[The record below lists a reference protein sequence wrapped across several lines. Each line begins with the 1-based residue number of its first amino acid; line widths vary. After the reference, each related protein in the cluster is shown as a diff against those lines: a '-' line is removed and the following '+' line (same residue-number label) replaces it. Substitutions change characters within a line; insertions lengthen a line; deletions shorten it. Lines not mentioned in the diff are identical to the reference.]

1 MRTFLS
7 SLIPLALLF
16 TVDVD
21 VATQTV
27 GFSEA
32 QAAEFTGRI
41 KNVRIKRRRVGSG
54 YRVVTQSSSTPGDLP
69 STIQVSLEAR
79 EGAAPGG
86 LTSDLAEGVRDDVRY
101 GFAVPEGVGLRDLMV
116 VVSTS
121 DASTELALE
130 ELFAGAEEGGF
141 GPDVA
146 VNGAEAFV
154 RARETVD
161 ADGLVGLDVRV
172 LSRRGTSLETLEDV
186 VLKSFED
193 PTYFLDAQE
202 QSTVRVYEVAI
213 DENPDDPLL
222 GSYTAQAIWRDA
234 TGAVVDETQFVLDV
248 GAASEGPRVER
259 VALRASSRGT
269 VLVTRVSTPDASPVL
284 LEASVTEAD
293 GSAIISMADEAP
305 QWTERQFTAP
315 EFGFEEDP
323 TGSSYL
329 AQMTAVDAEGN
340 PIGQQF
346 EVELFAEQPDE
357 NGEINTTLFAEDQSQ
372 IALIPGEEEG
382 SWQVLIRT
390 VEDAPANGYNV
401 IFEEPFE
408 GPAPL
413 ETEIN
418 SELSRVWRQFRQRDS
433 TPAEG
438 DAVRQVSVIV
448 NPDSEAPAAASGL
461 EAEGALMRSGRS
473 VEDIDGF
480 LASVSG
486 TSGIRSKIRARKSR
500 RIVRR

>member
-1 MRTFLS
+1 
-7 SLIPLALLF
+7 
-16 TVDVD
+16 
-21 VATQTV
+21 
-27 GFSEA
+27 
-32 QAAEFTGRI
+32 
-41 KNVRIKRRRVGSG
+41 
-54 YRVVTQSSSTPGDLP
+54 
-69 STIQVSLEAR
+69 
-79 EGAAPGG
+79 
-86 LTSDLAEGVRDDVRY
+86 
-101 GFAVPEGVGLRDLMV
+101 
-116 VVSTS
+116 
-121 DASTELALE
+121 
-130 ELFAGAEEGGF
+130 
-141 GPDVA
+141 
-146 VNGAEAFV
+146 
-154 RARETVD
+154 
-161 ADGLVGLDVRV
+161 
-172 LSRRGTSLETLEDV
+172 
-186 VLKSFED
+186 
-193 PTYFLDAQE
+193 
-202 QSTVRVYEVAI
+202 
-213 DENPDDPLL
+213 
-222 GSYTAQAIWRDA
+222 
-234 TGAVVDETQFVLDV
+234 
-248 GAASEGPRVER
+248 
-259 VALRASSRGT
+259 
-269 VLVTRVSTPDASPVL
+269 
-284 LEASVTEAD
+284 
-293 GSAIISMADEAP
+293 
-305 QWTERQFTAP
+305 
-315 EFGFEEDP
+315 
-323 TGSSYL
+323 
-329 AQMTAVDAEGN
+329 MTAVDAEGN

-382 SWQVLIRT
+382 SWQVFIRT